1 MKVYRI
7 LLAAGAA
14 ALLLLAG
21 CTREMKT
28 AAVSDEGEVPM
39 QGFDASMSYDYR
51 MEYITGGVPKQVMDK
66 INNHII
72 RYDILYDEDETSVD
86 VPAACRQWADG
97 QVSTYEAD
105 ASEFAEDFDED
116 DAWMFNWSFSI
127 DGSFETACKERGW
140 QTYATASEDYTGG
153 AHGSYFLSYT
163 GWSRKRISST
173 PKPRNSWTSST
184 TESSRILM
192 KTCGTPSMRRPIR
205 TVTSAWTTRASAGSS
220 TPTRLALTCS
230 AYSTPS
236 SAGKSWLPICSPAS
250 ASGAAGRA

>member
-1 MKVYRI
+1 MRSVFSI
-7 LLAAGAA
+7 LAAGAA
-14 ALLLLAG
+14 ALLLIAS
-21 CTREMKT
+21 CTRVMQT

-163 GWSRKRISST
+163 VFD
-173 PKPRNSWTSST
+173 
-184 TESSRILM
+184 M
-192 KTCGTPSMRRPIR
+192 KTGEVVTEEDFLDMEIEELSDLIYDKVLEELDEDMWDVIYETPHPNGNFRVDDEGVCWVFNPYEIGPYVLGTLDAFVS
-205 TVTSAWTTRASAGSS
+205 WEE
-220 TPTRLALTCS
+220 LAPYML
-230 AYSTPS
+230 A
-236 SAGKSWLPICSPAS
+236 
-250 ASGAAGRA
+250 R

>member
-72 RYDILYDEDETSVD
+72 RYDILYDEEETSTD

-163 GWSRKRISST
+163 VFD
-173 PKPRNSWTSST
+173 
-184 TESSRILM
+184 M
-192 KTCGTPSMRRPIR
+192 KTGEVVTEEDFLDMEIEELSDLIYDKVLEEIDEDMWDAIYETPHPNGNFRVDDEGVCWVFNPYEIGPY
-205 TVTSAWTTRASAGSS
+205 VLGSLDAFVS
-220 TPTRLALTCS
+220 WEELAPYML
-230 AYSTPS
+230 A
-236 SAGKSWLPICSPAS
+236 
-250 ASGAAGRA
+250 R